1 MPRKANRKEK
11 SSSRT
16 EKTSSGRAAAKAA
29 PRKTRSKTSSR
40 SKRRKEP
47 VEEPVEEPVVSDVEE
62 TPTKE
67 EVTETVEESVPEQ
80 KTTKRK
86 RSVPTR
92 DTVLEGFDALVTS
105 VDEEITK
112 LRESSTK
119 AKGVKFLR
127 SLNKKVKTLRSQAA
141 RVMKQRQRT
150 NRKNNNNSGF
160 LKPVKISR
168 EMARFT
174 GWDPKEL
181 RSRVDVTKYICK
193 YIKDNDL
200 QNPADRRQ
208 IRVLADPK
216 LKKLL
221 GYDAS
226 KDDKPL
232 TYYRLQTYMKKH
244 FIKEEKKST

>member
-1 MPRKANRKEK
+1 MPRTSKRKDK
-11 SSSRT
+11 TSRT
-16 EKTSSGRAAAKAA
+16 EKTSSGKAAAKAA
-29 PRKTRSKTSSR
+29 PARKTRSKRSTTSR
-40 SKRRKEP
+40 SKRKQ
-47 VEEPVEEPVVSDVEE
+47 VVEEPVVSDVEE
-62 TPTKE
+62 TKE
-67 EVTETVEESVPEQ
+67 EVATETVEESVPE
-80 KTTKRK
+80 KKVTRK
-86 RSVPTR
+86 RVQPTR
-92 DTVLEGFDALVTS
+92 ETVLEGFDALVAV
-105 VDEEITK
+105 VDDEITK
-112 LRESSTK
+112 RREAATK
-119 AKGVKFLR
+119 SNGVKFLR
-127 SLNKKVKTLRSQAA
+127 TVNKKVKALRSQAA

-168 EMARFT
+168 EMAKFT

-208 IRVLADPK
+208 IRVQADSK
-216 LKKLL
+216 LRKLL

-244 FIKEEKKST
+244 FIKDPPAEA